1 MLGGYIQTTEESSF
15 DGETHSLSLT
25 LVRLTTTIT
34 AEEDTVCI
42 NVYLSGGQVDVSSC
56 LD

>member
-1 MLGGYIQTTEESSF
+1 MSPTLV
-15 DGETHSLSLT
+15 SLT
-25 LVRLTTTIT
+25 TAIT
-34 AEEDTVCI
+34 VEEDTVSI